1 MIEIKKHSEKN
12 IVAVLP
18 INYNRPATLVGSEKQ
33 IAYANDL
40 LDLVLSILKSTN
52 NAHYM
57 KLPEGID
64 TEDPRMQPALENWQK
79 IYQEKYDAFF
89 AHKEAWFYIDK
100 LKNFSGNANSSAIQ
114 LRMTTSSQYD

>member
-1 MIEIKKHSEKN
+1 MIEIKKHSEKT

-40 LDLVLSILKSTN
+40 LDLVLSILKSTGS
-52 NAHYM
+52 AHYM

-64 TEDPRMQPALENWQK
+64 T
-79 IYQEKYDAFF
+79 
-89 AHKEAWFYIDK
+89 
-100 LKNFSGNANSSAIQ
+100 
-114 LRMTTSSQYD
+114 